1 MRNVLL
7 SLLLCSTAFAQERQ
21 ICLDQVEAK
30 HIAMYIQRTE
40 AERDALKKE
49 IENQPNPVLP
59 AVIVGV
65 VAAVVF
71 GGVGAAVGFAAG
83 KK

>member
-1 MRNVLL
+1 MRK
-7 SLLLCSTAFAQERQ
+7 LLLIGLMSSTAFGQERQ

-49 IENQPNPVLP
+49 IENQPNSALP
-59 AVIVGV
+59 AVIVGSI
-65 VAAVVF
+65 AAVVF
-71 GGVGAAVGFAAG
+71 GGVGVAVGYAAG